1 MINMTTVGIC
11 VASLLVLSGGVL
23 AITLFTL

>member
-1 MINMTTVGIC
+1 MINLTTVGLY

-23 AITLFTL
+23 AITLFAL